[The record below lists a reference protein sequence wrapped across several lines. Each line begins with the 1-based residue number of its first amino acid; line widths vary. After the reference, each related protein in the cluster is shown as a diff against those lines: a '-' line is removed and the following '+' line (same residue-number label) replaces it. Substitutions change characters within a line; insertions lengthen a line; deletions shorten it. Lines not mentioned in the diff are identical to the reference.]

1 MAKKITKTLKLQ
13 IPAGKATPAPPIGPT
28 LGQAG
33 INIGEFVKQFNDKT
47 RELGG
52 DTVSVQVNVFE
63 DRTFNFV
70 IKSSPAAAL
79 LLKAAGKE
87 KGAGKTGTVEAG
99 TVTKAQVREIAEK
112 KLADLNAT
120 DIEAAMRMI
129 EGSARSMG
137 IRVK

>member
-87 KGAGKTGTVEAG
+87 KGAGKTGTVEVG
-99 TVTKAQVREIAEK
+99 SVTKAQVREIAEK

-137 IRVK
+137 IKVK